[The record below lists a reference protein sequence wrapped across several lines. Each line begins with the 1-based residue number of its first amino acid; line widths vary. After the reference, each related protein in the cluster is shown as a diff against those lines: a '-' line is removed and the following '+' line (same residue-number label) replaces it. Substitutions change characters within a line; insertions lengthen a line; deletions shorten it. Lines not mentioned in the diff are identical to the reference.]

1 MTAALATQGSN
12 IGKAICVPG
21 AAAMARRHGLC
32 SPQRLQP
39 LLPTG
44 ISLLAS
50 TVDFRPA
57 VGELQRVHAMVLRD
71 LDEPGVDSVGHSV
84 MQRLSSWLLQGAL
97 AIVRA
102 LARAHGVLL
111 AALTSWQRRSPVAA
125 VQTVRSQQRRQRP
138 ATASAAAVAVAPVSP
153 VPDARVLGL
162 VDTLQDP
169 LPSHDARWAQL
180 ESALLRGQSPCS
192 SSARGLYAA
201 TGECCGEVERYRA
214 ATGRQEPSSGEMW
227 GLGSTAEVLA
237 HEEALKSEVF
247 RRMCEELHKRDCESD
262 RGKRC

>member
-97 AIVRA
+97 AIV
-102 LARAHGVLL
+102 
-111 AALTSWQRRSPVAA
+111 RRSPVAA